1 MASNPGRPLNHVLKI
16 PQKRPSRHFL
26 QADHEK
32 TRVLLESQ
40 LKEVAPPR
48 VAGAVGR
55 FKDEELEDEVQHQ
68 PHKRLNVMC
77 LLDLDMTCFWGND
90 ANDLVGAIG
99 EEGWGLGRGILGGD

>member
-1 MASNPGRPLNHVLKI
+1 M
-16 PQKRPSRHFL
+16 
-26 QADHEK
+26 
-32 TRVLLESQ
+32 LESQ

-77 LLDLDMTCFWGND
+77 LPDLDMTCFWGND
-90 ANDLVGAIG
+90 ANDLVGASG
-99 EEGWGLGRGILGGD
+99 EEGGGMGRGIGGR